1 MSSRISSISYGNAA
15 ISSCCIALLLAL
27 FPLNSLSATMEVTVK
42 LTGAQEVPAVETQ
55 AQGEGTLK
63 VGDDG
68 SISGKITTKNLAAT
82 MAHIHQAPA
91 GENGGVVV
99 PLEKSG
105 KDGWAVPAG
114 VQLTTEQLNNFK
126 AGDMYINV
134 HSKGHPGGE
143 IRGQIVP

>member
-1 MSSRISSISYGNAA
+1 MSSRISSISYGYAVVGG
-15 ISSCCIALLLAL
+15 CCIALLLAF
-27 FPLNSLSATMEVTVK
+27 FPLNSRAATVEVTVK

-63 VGDDG
+63 VDDDG
-68 SISGKITTKNLAAT
+68 SISGTITTTNLTAT

-91 GENGGVVV
+91 GENGGVVI
-99 PLEKSG
+99 PLEQSG
-105 KDGWAVPAG
+105 KDGWAVPADA
-114 VQLTTEQLNNFK
+114 QLTAEQLKSFK

-134 HSKGHPGGE
+134 HSTAYPGGE

>member
-1 MSSRISSISYGNAA
+1 MSFRISSKSSGYAA
-15 ISSCCIALLLAL
+15 ISSYCVALLLVL
-27 FPLNSLSATMEVTVK
+27 FPLNSHAATVEVTVK
-42 LTGAQEVPAVETQ
+42 LTGAQEVPAVMTQ

-68 SISGKITTKNLAAT
+68 SISGTIVTTNLAAT
-82 MAHIHQAPA
+82 MAHIHQAPV
-91 GENGGVVV
+91 GDNGGVVV
-99 PLEKSG
+99 PLEQSG

-114 VQLTTEQLNNFK
+114 AQLTAEQLKSFK

-134 HSKGHPGGE
+134 HSKAYPGGE